1 MRQRTGEWTGW
12 LPGTEP
18 LDRVAD
24 AVPEVLTDAVPGAV
38 AAAVAEGDAP
48 TDRVS
53 VGLAGAVLALVAST
67 VALRV
72 ANNLPGPMGPDLAL
86 AHAWLATAGPS
97 AVAILCV
104 LVGVTRREAHPRV
117 GLVLAG
123 VFGLLGLH
131 VPAASLPAV
140 VAVAAGTG
148 LAVTGGVRDAG
159 WTRPAAVA
167 AVVWVGL
174 ALALASATGL
184 LSGVRPTA
192 STVALVGVALLPLVV
207 EPPRWAWAAGLAAAA
222 GVLWVGSVLPFV
234 TGAVVLVGFAVVG
247 APLVAVAG
255 ATGGGVAGL
264 AGAVAGST
272 RANTGRWAAV
282 VAVGLLL
289 AAGVPATIPRALAAG
304 VGLALLVGGEA
315 S

>member
-1 MRQRTGEWTGW
+1 MRRRTEERAGW
-12 LPGTEP
+12 LPGAEP
-18 LDRVAD
+18 LDRFADAVPAVVAD
-24 AVPEVLTDAVPGAV
+24 AVRGWNPTTALAGGVLAVV
-38 AAAVAEGDAP
+38 AA
-48 TDRVS
+48 
-53 VGLAGAVLALVAST
+53 T

-72 ANNLPGPMGPDLAL
+72 ANNLPGPMPSDLAL
-86 AHAWLATAGPS
+86 AHAWLATVGPS
-97 AVAILCV
+97 AVAVLCV
-104 LVGVTRREAHPRV
+104 LVGVTRRETHPRV

-148 LAVTGGVRDAG
+148 LAVAGRVQGRG

-184 LSGVRPTA
+184 LSGARPAA
-192 STVALVGVALLPLVV
+192 STVALVGVALLPVAV
-207 EPPRWAWAAGLAAAA
+207 GSPRWAWAVGLATAA

-247 APLVAVAG
+247 APLVAVAA

-264 AGAVAGST
+264 GGAVAGST
-272 RANTGRWAAV
+272 GAATGRWPAV

-304 VGLALLVGGEA
+304 VGIALLVGGEPT
-315 S
+315 